1 MSPALRA
8 GEGIEGDGELATV
21 IGEDLLDVAR
31 GGEVDDVLVNV
42 WRSFPVTARVKLK
55 DGREKTVT
63 RWIDPKAALA
73 RR

>member
-1 MSPALRA
+1 
-8 GEGIEGDGELATV
+8 
-21 IGEDLLDVAR
+21 
-31 GGEVDDVLVNV
+31 VLVNV

-73 RR
+73 QR